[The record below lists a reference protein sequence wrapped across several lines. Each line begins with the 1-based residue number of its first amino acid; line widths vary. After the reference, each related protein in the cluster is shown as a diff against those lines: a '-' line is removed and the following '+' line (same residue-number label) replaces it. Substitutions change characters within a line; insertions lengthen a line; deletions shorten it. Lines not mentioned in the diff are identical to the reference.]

1 MNIRFSLPAVV
12 MACFLLAGTSAYAQP
27 VPGCNPQVLDGM
39 QKKAQAKVAMD
50 VNITETIIDK
60 PDSILAMICAN
71 NAFGTS
77 AVRGGQIF
85 SGDFT
90 AGLAPIIENA
100 LQAFFDDFMDG
111 AGFEAG
117 LVDYAATA
125 LANVQDCNETQDLWS
140 VIKDEGIAVGAVYA
154 TLNNLVNGI
163 LPAGADPDEYT
174 ANWNQEVTDGVFTDL
189 QAALA
194 ALPVPA
200 VPAFAPNQTAC
211 QVLQTAGVLPPGPCP

>member
-1 MNIRFSLPAVV
+1 MIIRFTLPAFV
-12 MACFLLAGTSAYAQP
+12 MACFLFASVAAQAQP

-50 VNITETIIDK
+50 VNITESIIDK

-71 NAFGTS
+71 NSFGTS
-77 AVRGGQIF
+77 AVHGGQIF

-100 LQAFFDDFMDG
+100 LEAFFDDFMDG
-111 AGFEAG
+111 AGFESG

-125 LANVQDCNETQDLWS
+125 LSNTQDCNETKDLWS
-140 VIKDEGIAVGAVYA
+140 VIKDEGIATGVVYA

-163 LPAGADPDEYT
+163 LPAGADPNEFT

-189 QAALA
+189 QMALGL
-194 ALPVPA
+194 LPVPS
-200 VPAFAPNQTAC
+200 VPAFTPNQTAC
-211 QVLQTAGVLPPGPCP
+211 QVLLTAGLPMTCP